1 MNFSPDQL
9 LTNLLDEHKPQS
21 ILVVGSEKPPAIQ
34 HYLDHQNGEQS
45 DERIRV
51 EVLSDTSLL
60 SAIEIRFDFCLITPE
75 LIQQNKQSGIEL
87 LAGIRNRLCHHI
99 YLFIPLNESGAEIED
114 WTEKDLFSLGLKR
127 LAQFNAP
134 PSNPAGSNPE
144 ESSQE
149 KSNPEKTNNIAP
161 ILHCFAYQ
169 IESYIKKRDWN
180 NARFW
185 ANPEQF
191 GKHWW

>member
-1 MNFSPDQL
+1 MNLSPDQL

-75 LIQQNKQSGIEL
+75 LIQQDKQSGIEL

-134 PSNPAGSNPE
+134 PSNP
-144 ESSQE
+144 
-149 KSNPEKTNNIAP
+149 EKTKNIAP